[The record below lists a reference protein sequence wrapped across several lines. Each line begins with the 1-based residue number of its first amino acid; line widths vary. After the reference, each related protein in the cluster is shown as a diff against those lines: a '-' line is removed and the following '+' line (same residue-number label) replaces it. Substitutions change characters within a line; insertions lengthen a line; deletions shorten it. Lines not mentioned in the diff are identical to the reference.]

1 MRRILLLV
9 LVAVVL
15 LAGFYVAWPAWTAR
29 SIRNAIEANDPAALE
44 RKIDF
49 ARVRERAKPLIAAEM
64 ERSLERLKQG
74 SGGIGAAIAGQLK
87 GALGGK
93 IAEAAVDS
101 ILTPAN
107 VVAMVRQ
114 GKDLRRVIREI
125 GSERKTGGPQQP
137 GAPAETPPQGSEQAK
152 EPKRLGLANLKSYRI
167 TGPLALAVG
176 VAREA
181 SATEPDVTAEL
192 EFIGGDWKVV
202 GIVPRL

>member
-1 MRRILLLV
+1 MRRIVLWGLLG
-9 LVAVVL
+9 VVL

-29 SIRNAIEANDPAALE
+29 SIRNAIEADDPAALE
-44 RKIDF
+44 RNIDF
-49 ARVRERAKPLIAAEM
+49 PRVRERAKPFVAAEM

-93 IAEAAVDS
+93 IADAAVDS

-107 VVAMVRQ
+107 VVRMVRQ

-125 GSERKTGGPQQP
+125 GSERQAGGAQQP
-137 GAPAETPPQGSEQAK
+137 GAPADTPPQAGND
-152 EPKRLGLANLKSYRI
+152 PRRLGLANIKSYRI
-167 TGPLALAVG
+167 TGPLTLSVG

-181 SATEPDVTAEL
+181 AATEPDVTAEL
-192 EFIGGDWKVV
+192 EFSAGGWKVV